1 MIAEFKTPVFKVYIS
16 GLADYL
22 GINCDS
28 SPDYKVSKTKMLE
41 WKMEVSAFA
50 NRLNDITFTPTR
62 VQFDFS
68 WYVQEE
74 YLDLYENVKL
84 MSIHQAANFN
94 GEITGH
100 VFIDTSDE
108 TGWDIQFAQFDLYSS
123 SGYEKD
129 IDEIEVNMFEK
140 TILIR

>member
-22 GINCDS
+22 GIDGMAD
-28 SPDYKVSKTKMLE
+28 PDYKVSKTKMLE
-41 WKMEVSAFA
+41 WKMQVSAFA

-68 WYVQEE
+68 WWVQEE
-74 YLDLYENVKL
+74 YLEEYDLMNIQKKFDVAIYK
-84 MSIHQAANFN
+84 
-94 GEITGH
+94 GEITGQE
-100 VFIDTSDE
+100 IINASTE
-108 TGWDIQFAQFDLYSS
+108 TGWDIQFAQFDLHSS
-123 SGYEKD
+123 SGYEKE
-129 IDEIEVNMFEK
+129 IDEIEVNIFEK

>member
-22 GINCDS
+22 GIDCDS
-28 SPDYKVSKTKMLE
+28 SPDYKVSKSKMLE
-41 WKMEVSAFA
+41 WEMSVFA
-50 NRLNDITFTPTR
+50 LNNRLSDIEFNAKR
-62 VQFDFS
+62 VKFDFCWS
-68 WYVQEE
+68 VQEE
-74 YLDLYENVKL
+74 YLGEFDMMNLQKKFEIA
-84 MSIHQAANFN
+84 IHN
-94 GEITGH
+94 GEISGWE
-100 VFIDTSDE
+100 VIDASAN
-108 TGWDIQFAQFDLYSS
+108 TGWDIQFAPFDLHSS

>member
-22 GINCDS
+22 GIDCDS
-28 SPDYKVSKTKMLE
+28 SPDYKVSKSKMLE

-50 NRLNDITFTPTR
+50 NRLNDISFTPTG
-62 VQFDFS
+62 VQFDFA

-94 GEITGH
+94 GEIIGQ
-100 VFIDTSDE
+100 VFVDASAE
-108 TGWDIQFAQFDLYSS
+108 TGWDIQFAQFDLHSS
-123 SGYEKD
+123 SGYEKE